1 MGKNPLIILGADH
14 AGFKIKEFIKR
25 ELLKKNYPL
34 QDVGTFSLKRVDYP
48 DYAEKLA
55 LEVRK
60 NKQRKGIL
68 ACGTGIGAS
77 IAANKIAG
85 IRAAL
90 VSNSR
95 DARLSIEHNN
105 ANVLVLG
112 GRPFNKEE
120 TKRIIRIWL
129 NSSFQGGRHQ
139 RRLKKISNL
148 EKKYLG
154 AAEQTKRIQG
164 FEGSRKKGPDRSS

>member
-112 GRPFNKEE
+112 GR
-120 TKRIIRIWL
+120 
-129 NSSFQGGRHQ
+129 HQ

>member
-1 MGKNPLIILGADH
+1 MQKRPLIILGADH
-14 AGFKIKEFIKR
+14 AGFKIKEFIKK

-48 DYAEKLA
+48 DFAEKVA
-55 LEVRK
+55 IEVRK
-60 NKQRKGIL
+60 NKNRKGVL
-68 ACGTGIGAS
+68 TCGTGIGAS

-112 GRPFNKEE
+112 GRPFNKEN
-120 TKRIIRIWL
+120 TRRIIKVWL
-129 NSSFQGGRHQ
+129 KSAFQGGRHQ
-139 RRLKKISNL
+139 RRLKKIIKL
-148 EKKYLG
+148 EKKYIG
-154 AAEQTKRIQG
+154 AGE
-164 FEGSRKKGPDRSS
+164 

>member
-1 MGKNPLIILGADH
+1 MKRIPLIILGADH

-34 QDVGTFSLKRVDYP
+34 QDVGTFGLKRVDYP

-77 IAANKIAG
+77 IAANKIPK

-90 VSNSR
+90 VSNPR

-112 GRPFNKEE
+112 GRPFNKEN
-120 TKRIIRIWL
+120 TKRIINVWL
-129 NSSFQGGRHQ
+129 KSAFQEGRHQ
-139 RRLKKISNL
+139 RRLKKIAKL
-148 EKKYLG
+148 EKKYIG
-154 AAEQTKRIQG
+154 G
-164 FEGSRKKGPDRSS
+164 

>member
-68 ACGTGIGAS
+68 ACGTGIGAA
-77 IAANKIAG
+77 IAANKITK

-90 VSNSR
+90 VSNPR

-105 ANVLVLG
+105 ANVLVLR
-112 GRPFNKEE
+112 GRPFNKEN
-120 TKRIIRIWL
+120 TRRIINVWL
-129 NSSFQGGRHQ
+129 KSAFQGGRHQ

-154 AAEQTKRIQG
+154 AVK
-164 FEGSRKKGPDRSS
+164 

>member
-1 MGKNPLIILGADH
+1 MKRMPLIILGSDH

-60 NKQRKGIL
+60 NKNRKGIL
-68 ACGTGIGAS
+68 TCGTGIGAS
-77 IAANKIAG
+77 IAANKIPG

-90 VSNSR
+90 VCNTK
-95 DARLSIEHNN
+95 DARLSIEHNDS
-105 ANVLVLG
+105 NVLVLG
-112 GRPFNKEE
+112 GRPFNKEN
-120 TKRIIRIWL
+120 TRRIINVWL
-129 NSSFQGGRHQ
+129 KSAFQGGRHQ

-154 AAEQTKRIQG
+154 AVK
-164 FEGSRKKGPDRSS
+164 